1 MMKVA
6 TSTPTEAMQVTAKRV
21 VGIVNLYFPACAQA
35 RPPRMYGHACVV
47 ISLRLVF
54 KQGTGLAAPADVQA
68 MSAATEQ
75 SFTYKMLR
83 PSSDHLAIAA

>member
-1 MMKVA
+1 MKVA

-21 VGIVNLYFPACAQA
+21 VGKFLLPGLCT
-35 RPPRMYGHACVV
+35 RPPRMYGHAYVV
-47 ISLRLVF
+47 SRLVF
-54 KQGTGLAAPADVQA
+54 KQGTDLAAPADVQA

-83 PSSDHLAIAA
+83 PSSVHLAIAAYRIA